1 MITSRLRRVAK
12 RKHGIRNAY
21 QFQKLTGFSPAMAY
35 SLWEDDWQRVHL
47 TTLDTLCH
55 ILECTPN
62 DLLEFKRDPES
73 NFAMVYS

>member
-1 MITSRLRRVAK
+1 
-12 RKHGIRNAY
+12 
-21 QFQKLTGFSPAMAY
+21 MAY

-73 NFAMVYS
+73 NFAIVYS